1 MRIKSAKDL
10 IVYLDVG
17 GLPAGAVGTFNPNPA
32 TGSSTL
38 TVTVSSGVSRE
49 HTLTV
54 TGTGGTPAIQHMT
67 MATVVKSQQK
77 YKVRPG
83 S

>member
-38 TVTVSSGVSRE
+38 TVTVSSGVSRG
-49 HTLTV
+49 TYILTV
-54 TGTGGTPAIQHMT
+54 TGTGGTPAIQHT
-67 MATVVKSQQK
+67 ATATLVKSQQK
-77 YKVRPG
+77 
-83 S
+83 

>member
-38 TVTVSSGVSRE
+38 TVTVSSGVSR
-49 HTLTV
+49 
-54 TGTGGTPAIQHMT
+54 GTYPHGDRHGWNPGNPAHDDGHGRKES
-67 MATVVKSQQK
+67 A
-77 YKVRPG
+77 KV
-83 S
+83 